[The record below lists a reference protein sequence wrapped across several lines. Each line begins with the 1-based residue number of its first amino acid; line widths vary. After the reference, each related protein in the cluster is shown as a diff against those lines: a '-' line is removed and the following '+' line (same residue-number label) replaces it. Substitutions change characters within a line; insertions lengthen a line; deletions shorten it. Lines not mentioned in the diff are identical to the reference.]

1 MTATKLIAIRTVI
14 AVAAAFIYLVSPGWA
29 LIGILLL
36 SFSTLIDWFDGIFAE
51 QQGQMKPF
59 GGFLDISADQCVEY
73 IFWGVFIHLGLV
85 PLWIPLLIVVRNTFI
100 NLLRVSAI
108 RQGMPMFGSG
118 SMIRSALGRRLVG
131 SRLSRGI
138 MVLTKGVGFISITLY
153 YYVSSHPDDAWVRGD
168 PTVLLTLG
176 VWALAGLALIHLV
189 RGGLIVWDSKSLLT
203 DFLWT
208 EAQAS
213 DVNR

>member
-1 MTATKLIAIRTVI
+1 MTAAKLIAIRTVI
-14 AVAAAFIYLVSPGWA
+14 AVGAAFIYLVSPGWA

-36 SFSTLIDWFDGIFAE
+36 AFSTLIDWFDGIFAE
-51 QQGQMKPF
+51 QKGQIKPF

-153 YYVSSHPDDAWVRGD
+153 YYFSSHPDDAWVRGD
-168 PTVLLTLG
+168 ATVLLKLG
-176 VWALAGLALIHLV
+176 VWSLVGLALIHFV
-189 RGGLIVWDSKSLLT
+189 RGSLIVWDSKSLLT

-213 DVNR
+213 DINR